1 MTLSPVLCLKF
12 EINKLA
18 KFRADVR
25 FSHNFMIRLRISKRI
40 SLPLLR
46 SYAKGLEREE
56 PKLSYIDFCNL
67 SKKFLPNSWRAHFT
81 KKKVTERY
89 SFKVLRQANRTVRLS
104 LTFLIGKVGGLQG
117 RASAGP
123 ARCRTGG
130 DSRAAGGSPTI
141 RVSEP
146 SQSGGGG
153 GRKSMIRVSGTSQ
166 VGPGGLGSRRRNSPG
181 SLPRPPNGPNPAN
194 GRVCRQACLPEIP
207 ACI

>member
-1 MTLSPVLCLKF
+1 MTLSLVMCLKS

-18 KFRADVR
+18 KFRADVL
-25 FSHNFMIRLRISKRI
+25 FSHNFMIRLRISKKI

-117 RASAGP
+117 RASAGR
-123 ARCRTGG
+123 ARCRTAEAATAGLPAG
-130 DSRAAGGSPTI
+130 LPPRRSWGTRRAGEYPTI
-141 RVSEP
+141 RVSESEP
-146 SQSGGGG
+146 SQGGRGGGG
-153 GRKSMIRVSGTSQ
+153 G
-166 VGPGGLGSRRRNSPG
+166 
-181 SLPRPPNGPNPAN
+181 NP
-194 GRVCRQACLPEIP
+194 
-207 ACI
+207 